1 MAESTIWWVLAGLA
15 IALELATGTF
25 YLLMLALGLAAAA
38 LSAHLGLAMTGQI
51 LTAAFI
57 GSGAVVIWHLIR
69 SRRPAGVSAGAN
81 RNLHIDIGEPVQ
93 VEHWNPD
100 GTATVKYRGANWQAV
115 LSEPAA
121 GGDTS
126 GLFRIKELLGNRLVI
141 EKL

>member
-1 MAESTIWWVLAGLA
+1 MAEPTIWWILAGVTV
-15 IALELATGTF
+15 ALELATGTF

-38 LSAHLGLAMTGQI
+38 LSAHLGLGMAGQI
-51 LTAAFI
+51 LTAAII
-57 GSGAVVIWHLIR
+57 GSGAVALWYVIR
-69 SRRPAGVSAGAN
+69 SKRPADIASGAN
-81 RNLHIDIGEPVQ
+81 RNVHIDIGEPVQ

-115 LSEPAA
+115 LSEPRAVT
-121 GGDTS
+121 DTA